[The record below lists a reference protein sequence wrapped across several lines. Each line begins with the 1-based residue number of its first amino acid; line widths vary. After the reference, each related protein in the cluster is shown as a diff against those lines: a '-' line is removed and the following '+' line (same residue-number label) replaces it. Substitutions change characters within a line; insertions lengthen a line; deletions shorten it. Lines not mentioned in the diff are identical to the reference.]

1 MSFILVLMHELLGI
15 CRFLLIDTHRVD
27 QFSRDLHIE
36 SSSLILNEL
45 LQFTKYY
52 NKENN

>member
-1 MSFILVLMHELLGI
+1 MYLEMSFVLVLVHELIGI

-27 QFSRDLHIE
+27 RN
-36 SSSLILNEL
+36 SLILNEL

-52 NKENN
+52 DKESD